1 MKSLSRVL
9 LLATPWTAAY
19 QAPPS
24 MGFSRQEYWSG
35 VPLPSVGTDLD
46 SVNMMIPSY
55 KVQDSVLNL
64 VLLNIFINDFLEVIK
79 NILIRFI
86 RGIVNIMEARIKI
99 LQILTGLVVELNL
112 QNEI

>member
-1 MKSLSRVL
+1 MDWLYEMQIGKLDVCFVEVTYSEG
-9 LLATPWTAAY
+9 
-19 QAPPS
+19 
-24 MGFSRQEYWSG
+24 M
-35 VPLPSVGTDLD
+35 GTDLD

-55 KVQDSVLNL
+55 KVQDSALNL

-79 NILIRFI
+79 NMLIRFI
-86 RGIVNIMEARIKI
+86 REIVNTMEARINI

>member
-1 MKSLSRVL
+1 MDWLYEMQIGKLDVSFVEVIY
-9 LLATPWTAAY
+9 PEG
-19 QAPPS
+19 
-24 MGFSRQEYWSG
+24 M
-35 VPLPSVGTDLD
+35 GTDLD

-55 KVQDSVLNL
+55 KVQNSALNL

-79 NILIRFI
+79 NMLIRFI
-86 RGIVNIMEARIKI
+86 RGIVNTMEARINI